1 MKKLLHFGVATLL
14 LAFVFVSCQK
24 EEETFDETLLYGT
37 WKSGTEYYKYASNGT
52 GGTWDTADDMTEADA
67 QAFEWSLDAAD
78 LTHIH
83 ILEMG
88 GTVTK
93 IYTVTELTSTTLKYK
108 DQFDSYSFVKV
119 N

>member
-14 LAFVFVSCQK
+14 VALLLVSCEK
-24 EEETFDETLLYGT
+24 DEETFDETLLYGT
-37 WKSGTEYYKYASNGT
+37 WNSGTEYYKYSSNGT

-67 QAFEWSLDAAD
+67 QAFTWSLDAAD
-78 LTHIH
+78 LTQIH
-83 ILEMG
+83 IMEMG

-93 IYTVTELTSTTLKYK
+93 IYTVTELTSSTLKYK
-108 DQFDSYSFVKV
+108 DQFDSYSFTKV